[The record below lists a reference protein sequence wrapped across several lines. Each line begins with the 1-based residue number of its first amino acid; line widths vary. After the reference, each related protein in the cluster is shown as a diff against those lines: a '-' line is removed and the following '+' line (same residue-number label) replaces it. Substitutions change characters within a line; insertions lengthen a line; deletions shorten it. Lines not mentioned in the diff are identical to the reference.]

1 MKMKRGQRWISE
13 AEPELG
19 LGVLLEVD
27 SRTVKI
33 HFPASAELRQYS
45 VEGAPLQRVQ
55 FRVGDRIQEHEGAPF
70 TVERVEVR
78 EEILYYIGGTNELCE
93 SLLADSISF
102 SRPEERLLKAHIDP
116 SEVFDLRYRT
126 LQYSHRMRQL
136 KVRGALG
143 GRVDLIPHQLY
154 LAQEI
159 ASRPRPRALL
169 ADEVGLG
176 KTIEACMILHRL
188 IITGKAG
195 RVLILL
201 PEPLVHQW
209 FVELFRRFNLVASI
223 YDESRCQAIG
233 KERADSNPFLEDH
246 LILCSID
253 YLASNEERAAQVKG
267 IDWGLVLVDEAHHLE
282 WSAEAPAPKY
292 ELVRAL
298 SLRCKALLLLTA
310 TPEQLG
316 RESHFARLRLLDPD
330 RYYDLEKFI
339 SEEKKYT
346 ELAPLAVKLHE
357 RQKLTA
363 EDLAELKKY
372 FPKGNLKN
380 EDPEELL
387 ERLLDQHGIGRVMF
401 RNTRAVIQG
410 FPKRKA
416 KIVSLEMPEEKS
428 AYLDRMVKELT
439 YELSSSEEEVELR
452 SYSFKKD
459 PRLAWLVSVLKKS
472 KSKKFLLLCSNKK
485 KAMALY
491 EALKLEI
498 NSHYSVFHED
508 LTLLQRDRNAAWFAE
523 EEGAQLLIC
532 SEIGSEGRNFQFV
545 HDLILFDL
553 PLNLELLEQ
562 RIGRLDRIGQT
573 STIQIHIP
581 VVKGTGAEAF
591 ATVLHE
597 GLNAFEKCLEGGS
610 QFTRG
615 FQREFKS
622 LLLSSSYIDKE
633 LKGLIGKLQKQ
644 HAKIQIQ
651 LQEGRDKLLELNSYR
666 PKVALEVVKEIAAI
680 DAEKTLDDYMIDLF
694 DHFGV
699 QIEEASA
706 RTYILT
712 RGNLFTDSFPFIPA
726 EGTMVTTDR
735 KKALSREE
743 IGFLTWEHPMM
754 SGAMELLMTTG
765 QGNSAFATW
774 EKSGEADLWLEAIYI
789 LEPIAP
795 AELNSDRFLPPTPI
809 RILLNRRGGEI
820 SKQYPIEVVNSQL
833 RSGKP
838 AQLHEQSELINLLIP
853 NLIKKSLTEATQ
865 AAEQIREESLKEMKC
880 ALGKEILRL
889 KELQKLNPGVSDR
902 EIEQLVGEERELS
915 EHLQHAQI
923 RLDAV
928 RLILKS
934 K

>member
-1 MKMKRGQRWISE
+1 MSE

-19 LGVLLEVD
+19 LGILLEVD
-27 SRTVKI
+27 TRGVKL
-33 HFPASAELRQYS
+33 HFPASAEVRQYS
-45 VEGAPLQRVQ
+45 IEGAPLQRVR
-55 FRVGDRIQEHEGAPF
+55 FRVGDRIQSHEGSPF
-70 TVERVEVR
+70 TVDRVDEREG
-78 EEILYYIGGTNELCE
+78 ILYYYHGAQELCE
-93 SLLADSISF
+93 SLLADTISF
-102 SRPEERLLKAHIDP
+102 SKPEDRLLKAHIDP
-116 SEVFDLRYRT
+116 QEVFELRYQT
-126 LQYSHRMRQL
+126 LQHLHEIRQL

-159 ASRPRPRALL
+159 ASRPRPRVLL

-188 IITGKAG
+188 LITGKAG

-233 KERADSNPFLEDH
+233 KDHAEANPFFEDH

-253 YLASNEERAAQVKG
+253 YLASNPERAAQVKS
-267 IDWGLVLVDEAHHLE
+267 IDWGIVLVDEAHHLE
-282 WSAEAPAPKY
+282 WSPDAPAPKY
-292 ELVRAL
+292 ELVREL
-298 SLRCKALLLLTA
+298 SLKTKALLLLTA

-330 RYYDLEKFI
+330 RYFDLEEFI
-339 SEEKKYT
+339 AEEKKYT
-346 ELAPLAVKLHE
+346 TLAPLAVKLHE
-357 RQKLTA
+357 NEALT
-363 EDLAELKKY
+363 EKDWAELKKC
-372 FPKGNLKN
+372 FPQGNLKKI
-380 EDPEELL
+380 DRGELL
-387 ERLLDQHGIGRVMF
+387 DRLLDQHGIGRVMF
-401 RNTRAVIQG
+401 RNTRAVIKG
-410 FPKRKA
+410 FPKRKVKLIA
-416 KIVSLEMPEEKS
+416 LEMPDERASFLERQEKEI
-428 AYLDRMVKELT
+428 RFEIG
-439 YELSSSEEEVELR
+439 EEEEESTLR

-459 PRLAWLVSVLKKS
+459 PRLAWLVETLKKT
-472 KSKKFLLLCSNKK
+472 KSRKYLLLCSNKK

-523 EEGAQLLIC
+523 EDGAQLLIC

-573 STIQIHIP
+573 STIQIHVP
-581 VVKGTGAEAF
+581 VVKGTGMEGYARA
-591 ATVLHE
+591 LHE

-610 QFTRG
+610 SFTRG
-615 FQREFKS
+615 FKKEFKE
-622 LLLSSSYIDKE
+622 LLMSPRYSEKE
-633 LKGLIGKLQKQ
+633 LKAFIAKLQKN
-644 HAKIQIQ
+644 HAKIQEQ

-666 PKVALEVVKEIAAI
+666 PKIAQQVVKEIAAI
-680 DAEKTLDDYMIDLF
+680 DAKATLDEYMILLF

-699 QIEEASA
+699 HIEEAAA
-706 RTYILT
+706 RTYILS
-712 RGNLFTDSFPFIPA
+712 RGNLFTDAFPFIPA

-754 SGAMELLMTTG
+754 TGAMELLLSSEK
-765 QGNSAFATW
+765 GNSSFSYY
-774 EKSGEADLWLEAIYI
+774 EGSGSPDLWFESIFI

-795 AELNSDRFLPPTPI
+795 AELNSDRFLPLTPL
-809 RILLNRRGGEI
+809 RILVNRKGEDLGQ
-820 SKQYPIEVVNSQL
+820 QYPAAKLNPQL
-833 RSGKP
+833 KEGK
-838 AQLHEQSELINLLIP
+838 ALQLHEQSELL
-853 NLIKKSLTEATQ
+853 NLIIPKLIQSSLQYATQ
-865 AAEQIREESLKEMKC
+865 AADQIRAASLREMEQTLK
-880 ALGKEILRL
+880 KEILRL
-889 KELQKLNPGVSDR
+889 TELKKINPGITKAEIESLVSEEKQLQK
-902 EIEQLVGEERELS
+902 
-915 EHLQHAQI
+915 HLANAQI
-923 RLDAV
+923 RLDSV
-928 RLILKS
+928 RLIMKT

>member
-1 MKMKRGQRWISE
+1 MKRGQRWISE

-45 VEGAPLQRVQ
+45 VESAPLQRVQ
-55 FRVGDRIQEHEGAPF
+55 FRVGDRIQGHEGNSF

-78 EEILYYIGGTNELCE
+78 EEIIFYFGEAIELCE
-93 SLLADSISF
+93 SQLADSISF

-126 LQYSHRMRQL
+126 LQNNHRMRQL
-136 KVRGALG
+136 RVRGALG

-233 KERADSNPFLEDH
+233 KERVDSNPFLEDH
-246 LILCSID
+246 LILCNID
-253 YLASNEERAAQVKG
+253 YLVGNEERTAQVKL
-267 IDWGLVLVDEAHHLE
+267 IDWGLILVDEAHHLE
-282 WSAEAPAPKY
+282 WSVDQPAPKY
-292 ELVRAL
+292 ELVRDL
-298 SLRCKALLLLTA
+298 SLRCKGLLLLTA

-346 ELAPLAVKLHE
+346 ALAPLAIKLHE
-357 RQKLTA
+357 RQSLS
-363 EDLAELKKY
+363 ELDLVALKKY
-372 FPKGNLKN
+372 FPKTNLKTV
-380 EDPEELL
+380 DSEELL

-410 FPKRKA
+410 FPKRKV
-416 KIVSLEMPEEKS
+416 KIISLEIPEEGG
-428 AYLDRMVKELT
+428 AYLDRMTKELT
-439 YELSSSEEEVELR
+439 YELASSEEAISLR

-459 PRLAWLVSVLKKS
+459 PRLGWLVGLLKKS

-485 KAMALY
+485 KAIGLY

-573 STIQIHIP
+573 STIQIHVP
-581 VVKGTGAEAF
+581 VLKGTGGEAF
-591 ATVLHE
+591 ARVLHE

-615 FQREFKS
+615 FQKEFKEI
-622 LLLSSSYIDKE
+622 LLSPTYFEKE
-633 LKGLIGKLQKQ
+633 VRALIAKLQKQ
-644 HAKIQIQ
+644 QAKVQIQ

-680 DAEKTLDDYMIDLF
+680 DAENCLDEYMIDLF

-699 QIEEASA
+699 HIEEASA

-712 RGNLFTDSFPFIPA
+712 RGNLFTDAFPFIPA

-754 SGAMELLMTTG
+754 SGAMELLLTTG
-765 QGNSAFATW
+765 QGNSSFATW
-774 EKSGEADLWLEAIYI
+774 EKSGEADLWLETVYL

-795 AELNSDRFLPPTPI
+795 VEFNSDRFLPLTPI
-809 RILLNRRGGEI
+809 RILLNRRGIEI
-820 SKQYPIEVVNSQL
+820 SHEHPIEEL
-833 RSGKP
+833 HLKLKSGRP
-838 AQLHEQSELINLLIP
+838 AQLHEQSELLNLMIPSLIQ
-853 NLIKKSLTEATQ
+853 KSLVEATKMG
-865 AAEQIREESLKEMKC
+865 ERIRDQSLIEMKSE
-880 ALGKEILRL
+880 LNREITRLR
-889 KELQKLNPGVSDR
+889 ELQKLNPGVSDQ
-902 EIEQLVGEERELS
+902 EIELLVREEKELWAY
-915 EHLQHAQI
+915 LGNAQI

>member
-1 MKMKRGQRWISE
+1 MSE

-27 SRTVKI
+27 SRTVKV
-33 HFPASAELRQYS
+33 HFPATAETRQYS

-55 FRVGDRIQEHEGAPF
+55 FRIGDRIQAHEGVPF
-70 TVERVEVR
+70 TVDGVEEREG
-78 EEILYYIGGTNELCE
+78 ILFYKGGATELCE

-116 SEVFDLRYRT
+116 AEVFELRYRT
-126 LQYSHRMRQL
+126 LQHNHRMRQW

-209 FVELFRRFNLVASI
+209 FVELFRRFNLIASI

-246 LILCSID
+246 LIICSID
-253 YLASNEERAAQVKG
+253 YLASNEERATQVKS

-282 WSAEAPAPKY
+282 WSPDQPAPKY
-292 ELVRAL
+292 ELVREL
-298 SLRCKALLLLTA
+298 SLRCKGLLLLTA

-316 RESHFARLRLLDPD
+316 RESHFARLRLIDPD

-339 SEEKKYT
+339 IEEKKYT
-346 ELAPLAVKLHE
+346 GLASLAVKLHE
-357 RQKLTA
+357 RQALSE
-363 EDLAELKKY
+363 EDLEGLKKY
-372 FPKGNLKN
+372 FPKENLKKEN
-380 EDPEELL
+380 PEELL

-416 KIVSLEMPEEKS
+416 KLISLEMPEEKS
-428 AYLDRMVKELT
+428 AYLERTLKELT
-439 YELSSSEEEVELR
+439 YESSAGEEEAELR

-459 PRLAWLVSVLKKS
+459 PRLAWLVETLKKG

-485 KAMALY
+485 KAIALY

-498 NSHYSVFHED
+498 NSHYSVFHEE

-573 STIQIHIP
+573 STIHIHIP
-581 VVKGTGAEAF
+581 LVKGTGSEAY
-591 ATVLHE
+591 ARVLHE

-610 QFTRG
+610 HFTRE
-615 FQREFKS
+615 FQKDFKK
-622 LLLSSSYIDKE
+622 LLLSSTYVEKT
-633 LKGLIGKLQKQ
+633 LKTLIAKLQKQ
-644 HAKIQIQ
+644 HAKMQIQ

-680 DAEKTLDDYMIDLF
+680 DAEKTLDEYMIDLF

-699 QIEEASA
+699 HIEEASA

-712 RGNLFTDSFPFIPA
+712 RGNLFTDAFPFIPA

-765 QGNSAFATW
+765 QGNSSFSIW
-774 EKSGEADLWLEAIYI
+774 EKSGEADLWVEAIYI

-795 AELNSDRFLPPTPI
+795 AELDSDRFLPLTPI
-809 RILLNRRGGEI
+809 RILVNRRGVEI
-820 SKQYPIEVVNSQL
+820 SKEYPVAVLNPKL
-833 RSGKP
+833 KSGKS
-838 AQLHEQSELINLLIP
+838 AQLHEQSELLNLLIP
-853 NLIKKSLTEATQ
+853 TLIKKSLEAATV
-865 AAEQIREESLKEMKC
+865 AAAGIRKESLGEMERS
-880 ALGKEILRL
+880 LSREILRL
-889 KELQKLNPGVSDR
+889 RELQKLNPGITNR
-902 EIEQLVGEERELS
+902 EIEQLEKEEKELK
-915 EHLQHAQI
+915 EHLSNAQI
-923 RLDAV
+923 RLDSV